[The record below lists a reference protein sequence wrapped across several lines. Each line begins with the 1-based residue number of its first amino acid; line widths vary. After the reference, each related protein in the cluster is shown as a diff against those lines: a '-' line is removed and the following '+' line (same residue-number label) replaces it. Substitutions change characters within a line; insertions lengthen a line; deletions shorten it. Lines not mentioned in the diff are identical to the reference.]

1 MKAVAPSPT
10 VEALRVLIA
19 AADPQRAAAL
29 AQSLRDL
36 GHFVARNSGEA
47 SVVLA
52 DSAAPQ
58 GKLPAV
64 TLGLHNATSR
74 GRLPRDATLA
84 QIDAAL
90 RAVAVGLRVEIA
102 DARPGFEAVDEAEQR
117 ILLTARETE
126 VLRAVSE
133 GMANKEI
140 ARALGISLH
149 TVKFHLESLMHKL
162 GASSR
167 TEAVTRAMRLKM
179 LEPFRV

>member
-36 GHFVARNSGEA
+36 GHFVVRNSGEA

-102 DARPGFEAVDEAEQR
+102 DERPGFEAVDEAEQR
-117 ILLTARETE
+117 ILLTPRETE
-126 VLRAVSE
+126 VLRSVSE

>member
-36 GHFVARNSGEA
+36 GHFVVRNSGEA

-102 DARPGFEAVDEAEQR
+102 DSRPGFEAVDEAEQR

-126 VLRAVSE
+126 VLHAVSE